1 MITTFTVIR
10 HGETAANQG
19 NIIQGQTDV
28 PLSETGED
36 QARLLGKRWKNKKFD
51 AVYSSDLSRARRTAE
66 LAFPGRKAE
75 TTPLLRE
82 MDLGHWCGLSTDV
95 IAERFPDEWSAF
107 RSGSSECK
115 IAGGESRHEL
125 FARTEK
131 FFTAAAA
138 RNRGKSV
145 LVVTHG
151 GLLRAF
157 FLLVMG
163 GEKVKFDLLPATG
176 NTGISVAKFDDET
189 GKWRLVTWNDTA
201 HLESLLDGDDAY

>member
-36 QARLLGKRWKNKKFD
+36 QARMLGKRWKNKKFD

-66 LAFPGRKAE
+66 LALPERKAE

-82 MDLGHWCGLSTDV
+82 MDLGHWCGLSTAE
-95 IAERFPDEWSAF
+95 IAERFPNEWNAF
-107 RSGSSECK
+107 RSGGSECK

-125 FARTEK
+125 FARAEK
-131 FFTAAAA
+131 FFAAAA
-138 RNRGKSV
+138 VRHRGKSV

>member
-1 MITTFTVIR
+1 MITNFTVIR

-28 PLSETGED
+28 PLSETGEM
-36 QARLLGKRWKNKKFD
+36 QARMLAKRWKNKKFD

-66 LAFPGRKAE
+66 LVLPDQPATP
-75 TTPLLRE
+75 TPLLRE
-82 MDLGHWCGLSTDV
+82 MDLGHWCGLGV
-95 IAERFPDEWSAF
+95 AEIAERFPDEWKAF
-107 RSGSSECK
+107 RTGSYECK
-115 IAGGESRHEL
+115 IAGGETRREL
-125 FARTEK
+125 FARAEK
-131 FFTAAAA
+131 FFTEAAAKH
-138 RNRGKSV
+138 RGQNV

-163 GEKVKFDLLPATG
+163 GEKAKFELLPSTG
-176 NTGISVAKFDDET
+176 NTGISVAKYDDE
-189 GKWRLVTWNDTA
+189 KKQWRLVTWNDTA